1 MTNTRFNRV
10 LRRATREIGSHR
22 PLVPT
27 SIQQSLH
34 YEQTAEGAFARFWFR
49 TRGCAH
55 SIAGGCT
62 MCDYWISTPVDAE
75 ATRAAVDW
83 AVDELRSVRPAE
95 LLIETS
101 GSFFDRRELPPDL
114 RRWMVRRFAELPL
127 GYLVVETR
135 SDMLDDEVLA
145 SAVADLRPTDLVVEL
160 GVESLD
166 PWVLKH
172 CINKDT
178 GSASVETA
186 VRRIHHHGAFATANV
201 LVGTPFLSLNEQIQ
215 DSIRT
220 VRGVLDMG
228 FDNAV
233 VFPVSV
239 KRHTLTGWLW
249 DRGLYRQPSLW
260 ALVDV
265 LRALDPEVL
274 GRVFISWHRPRT
286 QIPPGQT
293 APIGPTTCPAC
304 YETVATL
311 MDRWRSEIDRPS
323 LLREIDALQCACR
336 MQHDEDKEPPTTPLA
351 QRVQELHREVAAG
364 LLGPDWERFVDELPD
379 HDLTLSDAALK
390 GVEA

>member
-1 MTNTRFNRV
+1 MPVCSCTKDRNGFPEAPGAARNS
-10 LRRATREIGSHR
+10 AGS
-22 PLVPT
+22 
-27 SIQQSLH
+27 QSRSS
-34 YEQTAEGAFARFWFR
+34 Q
-49 TRGCAH
+49 
-55 SIAGGCT
+55 
-62 MCDYWISTPVDAE
+62 E
-75 ATRAAVDW
+75 ATGARPAIAAQLDTLPYYSIFRGTSNDKVIEL
-83 AVDELRSVRPAE
+83 AEELRDFFAPDGLTRAFY
-95 LLIETS
+95 TS
-101 GSFFDRRELPPDL
+101 G
-114 RRWMVRRFAELPL
+114 
-127 GYLVVETR
+127 G
-135 SDMLDDEVLA
+135 SD
-145 SAVADLRPTDLVVEL
+145 
-160 GVESLD
+160 
-166 PWVLKH
+166 
-172 CINKDT
+172 
-178 GSASVETA
+178 SVETA
-186 VRRIHHHGAFATANV
+186 LRGIHQHGAYATANV